1 MESERFESACRE
13 AVRLLEERPGAGA
26 RSAIMRA
33 CAAHSPER
41 IPRNREVL
49 ARARAPGERLRRALA
64 SKPVRTGS
72 GVAVVTVMPMPYACP
87 HGRCTYCPGG
97 PASGTP
103 NSYTGLE
110 PSATGAMARGYD
122 PLLQTRAGLERLA
135 SSGHDASKVEL
146 VVVGGTFMFLP
157 RRYRRWF
164 AKSCYDALNGHGSPT
179 LAASQLANESA
190 RSRSVG
196 FSVETKPDWC
206 SPSHIDDML
215 ECGMTRVELGV
226 QTLREDVLRL
236 VNRGHGLAEVRSAFR
251 AARDSGYKI
260 VAHMMPGLPT
270 ATPEQDLED
279 LVRLFEDPALRPD
292 MLKIYPALVL
302 PGTQLHA
309 QYERGLYRP
318 YPHEDLVRVLA
329 LAKSRVP
336 PWARIMR
343 IQREM
348 QPGQVSAGP
357 RAGNLRQEV
366 RRFME
371 KEGLECRCIRCREAG
386 SPSDPRLAKE
396 TYAASGGSEH
406 FVSLEGGGIQG
417 FVRLREPGSPHRP
430 EMEGSAVVRELHV
443 YGRSLPLGGRGGIQH
458 RGLGARLMAEAE
470 GIARESGARR
480 LLVLSA
486 VGARGYYRRLGYERR
501 GPYMAR
507 DLR

>member
-1 MESERFESACRE
+1 MESERFERACRAAARKLE
-13 AVRLLEERPGAGA
+13 LEPGSDPRRAVME
-26 RSAIMRA
+26 A
-33 CAAHSPER
+33 CALHSPER
-41 IPRNREVL
+41 IPGNREIL
-49 ARARAPGERLRRALA
+49 ARAASPGPLLRRAL
-64 SKPVRTGS
+64 STKPVRTGS

-110 PSATGAMARGYD
+110 PSAAGAMACGYD
-122 PLLQTRAGLERLA
+122 PLLQARAGVERLA
-135 SSGHDASKVEL
+135 SSGHDTSKIEL

-157 RRYRRWF
+157 REYRAWF
-164 AKSCYDALNGHGSPT
+164 AKSCYDALNGFRSPT
-179 LAASQLANESA
+179 LASAQLANERA
-190 RSRSVG
+190 GSRSVG

-206 SPSHIDDML
+206 GPGHIDDML
-215 ECGMTRVELGV
+215 ECGVTRVELGV
-226 QTLREDVLRL
+226 QTLREGVLKL
-236 VNRGHGLAEVRSAFR
+236 VNRGHGMAEVRAAFG

-270 ATPEQDLED
+270 ATPETDLRD
-279 LVRLFEDPALRPD
+279 LSGLFEDPSLRPD
-292 MLKIYPALVL
+292 MLKIYPALAL
-302 PGTQLHA
+302 PGTKLREQH
-309 QYERGLYRP
+309 ERGLYRP
-318 YPHEDLVRVLA
+318 YPHGDLVRMLA

-348 QPGQVSAGP
+348 PPGQISAGP
-357 RAGNLRQEV
+357 REGNLRQQV
-366 RRFME
+366 KKFME
-371 KEGLECRCIRCREAG
+371 REGLECRCIRCREDG
-386 SPSDPRLAKE
+386 SPSDARLVRRA
-396 TYAASGGSEH
+396 YRASGGTEH
-406 FVSLEGGGIQG
+406 FVSAEGRGIQG

-443 YGRSLPLGGRGGIQH
+443 YGRSLPLGGRGGVQH

-470 GIARESGARR
+470 GIARESGYGR

-486 VGARGYYRRLGYERR
+486 AGVRPYYRRLGYERR